1 LKSFEYTIEINAKT
15 ITKIETFN
23 TEVRGDKIKP
33 EVIITRYGSI
43 RIKKEARP
51 KNASLSFLSLIIIF
65 LIELNF

>member
-1 LKSFEYTIEINAKT
+1 MDLDFTMLKSFSVAYELDEA
-15 ITKIETFN
+15 
-23 TEVRGDKIKP
+23 DKIKP

-65 LIELNF
+65 LKELIF